1 MKIQNLDG
9 LMVSASEVKKELPEI
24 MTKQMTKVIVK
35 NNVPVSVIMPYD
47 EYVAMNENQEETKS
61 RMVRMGQNFTMD
73 NGVEVM
79 VVTGIGTEGLSKDGL
94 SIKMFYKMKNSD
106 DLKLF
111 HTFNIS
117 APSVEGTYTS
127 KEMWDMCEARTKEK
141 KLKGEF

>member
-9 LMVSASEVKKELPEI
+9 LMVSASDVKKELPEI

-47 EYVAMNENQEETKS
+47 EYVAMNENQEETKI

-73 NGVEVM
+73 NGVEVL
-79 VVTGIGTEGLSKDGL
+79 VVAGIGIGGFSDGDLSM
-94 SIKMFYKMKNSD
+94 KMFYKMKNSD

-117 APSVEGTYTS
+117 APSIESTYTS
-127 KEMWDMCEARTKEK
+127 KEMWDMYEAKNKNKE
-141 KLKGEF
+141 LKGE